1 MTNEDMLRVARAR
14 VTLLE
19 GRVQQDV
26 YDAYVGLVYKP
37 GVLMELSVEDYA
49 AWWGEGDR
57 WARRGRDDGEVQ
69 MRRIDRTLPFQVGN
83 IKEHRVVYSP
93 ARPVVSP
100 SGVTYATAREAAATI
115 SVDAKTI
122 TALAKAGRLGWRY
135 AE

>member
-14 VTLLE
+14 VALLE

-37 GVLMELSVEDYA
+37 GVLMELSVEEFA

-57 WARRGRDDGEVQ
+57 WERHGREDGSVQ
-69 MRRIDRTLPFQVGN
+69 MRRIDTSLPFQARN
-83 IKEHRVVYSP
+83 IKEHRVMYSP

-100 SGVTYATAREAAATI
+100 SGVTYATTTEAAAAI
-115 SVDAKTI
+115 SVDARSI
-122 TALAKAGRLGWRY
+122 AALAKAGRLGWKY